1 MRFIRFNLMPW
12 PYPPDDFRAK
22 YRSVWVEIACSLYD
36 PPISA
41 AGELAMLDA
50 ISRSGLMAS
59 FLSASLLGHWFADDR
74 VPALLRVLRV

>member
-22 YRSVWVEIACSLYD
+22 YRSAWVEIASSLYD

-41 AGELAMLDA
+41 AVELALLDV

-59 FLSASLLGHWFADDR
+59 FSVGLSIGHWFADER
-74 VPALLRVLRV
+74 IPALLRVLRV